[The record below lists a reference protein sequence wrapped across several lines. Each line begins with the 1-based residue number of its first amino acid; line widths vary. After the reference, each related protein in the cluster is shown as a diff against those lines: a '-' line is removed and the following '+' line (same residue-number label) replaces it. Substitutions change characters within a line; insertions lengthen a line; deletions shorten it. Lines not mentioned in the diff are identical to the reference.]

1 MRPLPRARKRFG
13 QHFLT
18 DEGVLQRI
26 ADAVQPLESDLLFE
40 IGPGPGALTS
50 YLYGSTARYLA
61 VELDRDLIEP
71 LRMRFPGLELV
82 SGDILKVDLESLLEP
97 FKWRLVGNL
106 PFNISSPLLIRL
118 FGHLDRIEDAHF
130 MFQRELGARLTAS
143 PGTKSWGRLGIVTQY
158 FCQVESLFDV
168 LPDAF
173 TPPPK
178 VHSQVVRLTPRREL
192 AEVDLGQFNL
202 VLRMA
207 FSARRKRIAN
217 ALKSLRIDWVRA
229 GVDEGAR
236 ADDISVEEFVSL
248 ANAIEA
254 NAIEVDQ

>member
-1 MRPLPRARKRFG
+1 MTHLPRARKRFG

-18 DEGVLQRI
+18 DEGVLQRL
-26 ADAVQPLESDLLFE
+26 ADAIRPLESDRLFE

-50 YLYGSTARYLA
+50 YLYGSTGRYLA

-71 LRMRFPGLELV
+71 LKVRFPELELV

-97 FKWRLVGNL
+97 EKWRLVGNL
-106 PFNISSPLLIRL
+106 PFNISSPLLIML
-118 FGHLDRIEDAHF
+118 FQHLDRIEDAHF

-158 FCQVESLFDV
+158 FCHVEALFDV

-192 AEVDLGQFNL
+192 AAVDLDQFNQ

-217 ALKSLRIDWVRA
+217 ALKSLPLDWTRT
-229 GVDEGAR
+229 GVDQGAR
-236 ADDISVEEFVSL
+236 ADDISVEEFVGL
-248 ANAIEA
+248 A